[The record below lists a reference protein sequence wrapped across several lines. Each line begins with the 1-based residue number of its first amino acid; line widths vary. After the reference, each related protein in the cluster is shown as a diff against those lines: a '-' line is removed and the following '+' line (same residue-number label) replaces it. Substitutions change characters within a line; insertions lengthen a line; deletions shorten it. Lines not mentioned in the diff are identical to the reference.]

1 MANAQKHRSFP
12 SRRQALGLSGEDAGT
27 PVQQEPGG
35 GLQRRLEERMRKKAE
50 KDRALQKK
58 IAQDDMEE
66 RERQTLKQVTNELCL
81 FFLVLS

>member
-1 MANAQKHRSFP
+1 
-12 SRRQALGLSGEDAGT
+12 
-27 PVQQEPGG
+27 
-35 GLQRRLEERMRKKAE
+35 MRKKAE